1 MESEGDEEA
10 RKLCRKNNEKR
21 GRRKVTLGKAQEAV
35 GPGSGGPRKRWAQG
49 AVGRYLLMQGRCM

>member
-21 GRRKVTLGKAQEAV
+21 GRRKVTPGKAHA
-35 GPGSGGPRKRWAQG
+35 GSGGEIPSNAGKMY
-49 AVGRYLLMQGRCM
+49 VNT